1 MGIGWRSYLLLLDTI
16 QAVTLFFLAG
26 SKGES
31 DFIHDEFKDYKWDDA
46 TIDLLGLSLLR
57 SAVLALCFYL
67 AEQAAQDAGTVSWNP
82 SSGKAPS
89 DGTALL
95 QDGGKKKDKLP
106 GKGWCMLAVV
116 VALGSVGYSGARAGT
131 YMKEH
136 PTPHPNNTI
145 GFGPISNAS
154 DGNKSHGGMIGNQ
167 QVDVGLIVTSVIVS
181 FIELIVAL
189 TFSKHVKRVHAAV
202 LKKLAGGDN
211 DDDEFDENG
220 KPKKAK
226 KASLKRLLGLARPEY
241 HIIGMGFC
249 CLLVSTTSS
258 IATPLYFG
266 KVIDAASPQHH
277 NPALL
282 NKCILDLGIIFVA
295 GSLASFLRMYC
306 FQLAGQR
313 FVARIRVDVFRAIA
327 SQEIAFFDT
336 TRTGELTNRLS
347 SDTQVIQN
355 ACTVNLSGLARYLTQ
370 ILGSLAIMFVVNW
383 KLTMVLLSVVPAVS
397 IGAVIY
403 GKKVK
408 TLRTKFQDS
417 LAEASTTA
425 EESISNIRT
434 VRTFSREDKCTDEY
448 AVDIQKSYVQ
458 GASLAVWIGGF
469 AGFAGLL
476 VQLAILLVLWYGGTL
491 VRSGEL
497 TTGSLTA
504 FMLYT
509 LTVAMAFAFIS
520 SLYGDFMQALGASG
534 RLFELMDRKPLL
546 NTKGGKSYATIKPTI
561 SMDNVGFTYPSRP
574 DSAVLTG
581 ITLDVEEGSVVALV
595 GPSGGG
601 KSTIVSLIERLY
613 DVGEGT
619 IRVGGELIKDLDPV
633 WLHSKM
639 SIVSQEPDLFCC
651 SIADNIR
658 YGAPNATDK
667 EVEEA
672 ATKANAHNF
681 ISDFKDG
688 YKTMVGERGIRL
700 SGGQKQRVAIARALI
715 VNPAILLLDEATSA
729 LDAESEHLV
738 QEAVDRAM
746 KGRTVV
752 VIAHR
757 LSTVR
762 NATKV
767 VVIDNGSIVE
777 SGTHDQLI
785 ASDGV
790 YKKLVARQLLGG
802 PEAAGLTAPQ
812 RGASASSSVDGDSS
826 AGGAASGV
834 GSIN

>member
-1 MGIGWRSYLLLLDTI
+1 
-16 QAVTLFFLAG
+16 
-26 SKGES
+26 
-31 DFIHDEFKDYKWDDA
+31 
-46 TIDLLGLSLLR
+46 
-57 SAVLALCFYL
+57 
-67 AEQAAQDAGTVSWNP
+67 
-82 SSGKAPS
+82 
-89 DGTALL
+89 
-95 QDGGKKKDKLP
+95 
-106 GKGWCMLAVV
+106 
-116 VALGSVGYSGARAGT
+116 
-131 YMKEH
+131 MKEH
-136 PTPHPNNTI
+136 PTPHKNITD
-145 GFGPISNAS
+145 GRFGPLSNGSGGNHS
-154 DGNKSHGGMIGNQ
+154 DHTMIGNERI
-167 QVDVGLIVTSVIVS
+167 DVGLLVTSVVLS
-181 FIELIVAL
+181 FIELIVAA
-189 TFSKHVKRVHAAV
+189 TFSSHLRKLHAAV

-211 DDDEFDENG
+211 DEDLDEDGN
-220 KPKKAK
+220 PKKK
-226 KASLKRLLGLARPEY
+226 KVSLKRLLGLARPEWGV
-241 HIIGMGFC
+241 IGLGFC
-249 CLLVSTTSS
+249 CLLVSTASS

-266 KVIDAASPQHH
+266 KVIDAASPAHH
-277 NPALL
+277 NPELL
-282 NKCILDLGIIFVA
+282 NKCILELGVIFVL
-295 GSLASFLRMYC
+295 GSVASFLRMYC

-313 FVARIRVDVFRAIA
+313 FVARIRVDVFRAITG
-327 SQEIAFFDT
+327 QEIAFFDT

-355 ACTVNLSGLARYLTQ
+355 ACTVNLSGLARYLSQ
-370 ILGSLAIMFVVNW
+370 IVGSIAIMFVVNW

-397 IGAVIY
+397 IGAVVY

-408 TLRTKFQDS
+408 TLRKLFQDS

-448 AVDIQKSYVQ
+448 AVDIHKSYVQ
-458 GASLAVWIGGF
+458 GANLAKWIGGF

-476 VQLAILLVLWYGGTL
+476 VQMAILLVLWYGGTL

-497 TTGSLTA
+497 TTGLLTS

-546 NTKGGKSYATIKPTI
+546 NTKGGKSYSTIKSTI
-561 SMDNVGFTYPSRP
+561 KMENVDFTYPSRP
-574 DSAVLTG
+574 DSNVLSN
-581 ITLDVEEGSVVALV
+581 ISLDVEEGTVCALV

-613 DVGEGT
+613 DVNKGT
-619 IRVGGELIKDLDPV
+619 IRIGGELIKDLDPV

-639 SIVSQEPDLFCC
+639 AIVSQEPDLFAC

-672 ATKANAHNF
+672 AIKANAHNF
-681 ISDFKDG
+681 ISAFQEG

-762 NATKV
+762 DATKV
-767 VVIDNGSIVE
+767 VVIDNGSIAE
-777 SGTHDQLI
+777 SGTHDELI
-785 ASDGV
+785 KSDGV
-790 YKKLVARQLLGG
+790 YKRLVARQLLGG
-802 PEAAGLTAPQ
+802 PRAAGLT
-812 RGASASSSVDGDSS
+812 DGDAGNGGADGGGSS
-826 AGGAASGV
+826 NGGAAGRAV
-834 GSIN
+834 PPTAGSIN